1 MKKLIFTLLGVA
13 STLNSYGQ
21 NISDALRYS
30 TESTQGTARF
40 KSMSGAFGALGGDM
54 SAISINPAGAA
65 IFNASHGSLSVSNSS
80 TSNNSQYG
88 SNTQKIKNN
97 SFDMNQIGAA
107 FVFKNQDLDS
117 KWNKFV
123 LSVFYEQ
130 LQNYDSRILSSG
142 VTSNSISSYFTDMQT
157 D

>member
-54 SAISINPAGAA
+54 SALVLIRLELLFLTQVMVRYLFPTQALQITP
-65 IFNASHGSLSVSNSS
+65 
-80 TSNNSQYG
+80 
-88 SNTQKIKNN
+88 NT
-97 SFDMNQIGAA
+97 DQIR
-107 FVFKNQDLDS
+107 K
-117 KWNKFV
+117 K
-123 LSVFYEQ
+123 
-130 LQNYDSRILSSG
+130 
-142 VTSNSISSYFTDMQT
+142 
-157 D
+157 